1 MGGET
6 ETQESKVV
14 KQTVRGNKVKK
25 EASVGGRARKEF
37 LLLVKIKQVPA
48 ETRCARGDRTKGE

>member
-1 MGGET
+1 MGSKT

-25 EASVGGRARKEF
+25 EASVGGKVRKGF
-37 LLLVKIKQVPA
+37 LLLVKIKQVHG
-48 ETRCARGDRTKGE
+48 ETRSARGDRTQEE